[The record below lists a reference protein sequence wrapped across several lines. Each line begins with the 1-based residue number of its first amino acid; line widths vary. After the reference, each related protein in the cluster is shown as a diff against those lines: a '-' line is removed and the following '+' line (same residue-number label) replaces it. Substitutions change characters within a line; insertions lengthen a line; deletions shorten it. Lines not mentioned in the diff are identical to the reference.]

1 MKRNPYNVDRYDHYV
16 VEEEAPLLEWLLAH
30 LKGSKT
36 KIKATLQ
43 GRGIKVN
50 GKITTRHPLDGCRS

>member
-36 KIKATLQ
+36 KI
-43 GRGIKVN
+43 
-50 GKITTRHPLDGCRS
+50 

>member
-1 MKRNPYNVDRYDHYV
+1 MKSNSYNTDRYDHYV

-36 KIKATLQ
+36 KISSAF
-43 GRGIKVN
+43 
-50 GKITTRHPLDGCRS
+50 SMMA